1 MFLRAALGG
10 SSAVIVDEFFS
21 VFIRKQNICSGV
33 ISQRALVLASG
44 GVSCVRYFLFQLAEH
59 DRVGAA

>member
-21 VFIRKQNICSGV
+21 VFVRKQNICSGV
-33 ISQRALVLASG
+33 ISQRALTSG